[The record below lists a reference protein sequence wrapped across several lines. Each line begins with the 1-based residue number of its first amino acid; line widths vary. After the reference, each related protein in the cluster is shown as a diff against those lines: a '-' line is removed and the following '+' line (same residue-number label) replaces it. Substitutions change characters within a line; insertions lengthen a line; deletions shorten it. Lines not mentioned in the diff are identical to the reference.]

1 MFSGRKRN
9 MSSPIMPPN
18 GLPTPSGLPRPV
30 APARDLT
37 TDLGAF
43 QSELATSQRAL
54 SDEPLETSP
63 PHEVLDQIEAAG
75 RISRQLRE
83 SGHEMRFSVEQGGRV
98 RIELE
103 DREGKTVRSLLAT
116 EALDIAVGKPLNQS

>member
-1 MFSGRKRN
+1 
-9 MSSPIMPPN
+9 MSSPIMPFN
-18 GLPTPSGLPRPV
+18 GLPAPTGLPRPMTQ
-30 APARDLT
+30 AGDPAADP
-37 TDLGAF
+37 GAF
-43 QSELATSQRAL
+43 QTELAASRQAL
-54 SDEPLETSP
+54 GEESLAAGP

-98 RIELE
+98 KIELQ

-116 EALDIAVGKPLNQS
+116 EALDIAAGKPLS